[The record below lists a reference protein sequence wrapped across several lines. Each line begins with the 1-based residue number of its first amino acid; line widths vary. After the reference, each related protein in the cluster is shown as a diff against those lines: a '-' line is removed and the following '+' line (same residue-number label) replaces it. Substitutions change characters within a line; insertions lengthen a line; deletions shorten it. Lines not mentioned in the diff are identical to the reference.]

1 MGAYDD
7 ILHLP
12 HHRSEKHPPM
22 SMRARAAQF
31 SSFRALTGYEDALG
45 ETARL
50 TDERIEYSEE
60 EQQRLDAILQHLERC
75 LPERPTVT
83 VTYFQPDDRK
93 AGGAYLQRTGVL
105 RAIDRPNNRL
115 VFSDK
120 WAVSLGDIY
129 DLWET
134 P

>member
-22 SMRARAAQF
+22 SMRDRAAQF

-93 AGGAYLQRTGVL
+93 AGGASLQRTGVL

-115 VFSDK
+115 VVSEK